1 MLWIFSVLFSSLA
14 NHSRPSHM
22 TTSRTCHSSFLL
34 EAPKSSS
41 RSYTDKSDDYDYID
55 DDYSSTPSMTIADPL
70 IKCYHRH
77 IREHIASMFGRYS
90 HLCQLDSNDRKVL
103 STASLL
109 IEGKALVVAGHKLIF
124 VLETLHE
131 HLRPSTKLAQLQTPL
146 VQLTRE
152 LCDALTTFVRLLK
165 QLSHDSC
172 TKNSNVID
180 RFQHDTQS
188 IMNIVKRIK
197 RQCASI

>member
-1 MLWIFSVLFSSLA
+1 
-14 NHSRPSHM
+14 M

-41 RSYTDKSDDYDYID
+41 LSCTDRSDDYDYID
-55 DDYSSTPSMTIADPL
+55 DDFSSTPSISTADPL

-90 HLCQLDSNDRKVL
+90 HLCQLDSNAAQVQ
-103 STASLL
+103 SAASLL
-109 IEGKALVVAGHKLIF
+109 VEGKALIVAGHKLIF

-131 HLRPSTKLAQLQTPL
+131 HLRPATKLQQIQTPL
-146 VQLTRE
+146 VSLTRQ
-152 LCDALTTFVRLLK
+152 LCDSLTMFVRLLK
-165 QLSHDSC
+165 QLSHDPC

-188 IMNIVKRIK
+188 IMNIVQRIK
-197 RQCASI
+197 RQCSSV